1 MRIKSLQS
9 VIVLMLVYMVFIGEM
24 GWGDSRYM
32 TTLAD
37 NVSTFI
43 FLGGFIYVIVRII
56 KNKKILND
64 KNLLLSQSK
73 KEADERQQ
81 FLRDKSGGIVV
92 DILLLFL
99 LFSTCTTAHIN
110 MPAFNISFIILVVTL
125 LLKIGSYTIYN
136 RIY

>member
-1 MRIKSLQS
+1 MRIRSLQS

-43 FLGGFIYVIVRII
+43 FLGGLIYVIVRII

-99 LFSTCTTAHIN
+99 LFTTCTTALIN
-110 MPAFNISFIILVVTL
+110 MPAFNISFIILAVTL